1 MSLFKHFTLAAV
13 LTTLPL
19 TAAAESYGIGLDSL
33 IIRDDIVTVDYSNK
47 LRTCQVLINDD
58 TGARVQQSPK
68 TFCDVGVHNLQDMP
82 LSRLHVQ
89 PGDWITMCAISDLNN
104 CTDEVQVRL
113 SGDVNGDNEINI
125 IDLQIMHATVL
136 GNGPMWWPAMPE
148 DEAAADMNGDGAV
161 NVIDILML
169 IEAIWEAAE

>member
-19 TAAAESYGIGLDSL
+19 TAAAEGYGIGLDSL

-58 TGARVQQSPK
+58 TGARVQKSPK

-89 PGDWITMCAISDLNN
+89 SGDWITMCAIADLNN
-104 CTDEVQVRL
+104 CTDPVQVRL
-113 SGDVNGDNEINI
+113 AGDLNGDNEINI
-125 IDLQIMHATVL
+125 IDLQLLHAAIM
-136 GNGPMWWPAMPE
+136 GESPGWWPAMPE

-169 IEAIWEAAE
+169 IEALWEAAE